1 MGTACYIE
9 KKSKNQPITDIIEKY
24 FEIEEKK
31 EEKIEYKIENKIE
44 DIKNDD
50 KKTQN
55 EEKKEEKMED
65 KKEAPKKQEIIAEI
79 IWIDPNIENLENTY
93 YINEL
98 TSIYKAKI
106 KTFKNVESSITYMKQ
121 IKFEEIKIIISS
133 SNYSDLVKA
142 FKQNINNMYIAP
154 KIIVFTS
161 TSSHFYENN
170 KNILILIIFI
180 NMEVLL
186 QNLKMLKSF

>member
-9 KKSKNQPITDIIEKY
+9 KKSKNQ
-24 FEIEEKK
+24 EKK

-170 KNILILIIFI
+170 KEYFNIDNFL
-180 NMEVLL
+180 
-186 QNLKMLKSF
+186 